1 VRKRNLDMN
10 KMTNPVFPAATCGR
24 KSTLVLAA
32 LIIVSFLCLAAA
44 NGQDAGTRSAWTTTS
59 RVAKPP
65 SLPANLM
72 AELLPHALATS
83 QPMVDD
89 YKITILDDMIPGR
102 RTISEWGF
110 SALIEIRSAG
120 VYRRFLFD
128 TGGNPQTVL
137 SNAKTLNISI
147 CDIQD
152 VILSHN
158 HDDHTTGLDMLRSG
172 CKDTNPD
179 AFKNAYVGGDEIFW
193 PRISAGTNANYMVGE
208 KPRYLAQG
216 GSFIVNS
223 QPTPQFLGLPGVWLT
238 GKISRKHDEKTYPGT
253 PNIQD
258 PAGKLSLDVMP
269 EEMALVINTTT
280 GMVIVTG
287 CAHAGITNT
296 IETAQAIL
304 GAQPPVTVVGGI
316 HFFAMPLGEES
327 TNGTEGTVIWEAH
340 QMLSN
345 GVIEILGAHCTGFE
359 RFTYMRAFL
368 GLDDNSAVFSSVG
381 TVLSMSGG
389 FGYTLP
395 YAVNLPLPRLTATP
409 NPIPVTGG
417 ARYGVTTLIWSAP
430 GVAIVEIHVGSPDGP
445 IFSLSGWNGNVNSG
459 SAQTGPWVPDG
470 AIFYLQDV
478 TGGKALTSANTLAS
492 VVVHLK

>member
-1 VRKRNLDMN
+1 MRSIATKKSLFVPAVLVFTGFFGVSVANAQDTGNRSTEATVSRGAKR
-10 KMTNPVFPAATCGR
+10 R
-24 KSTLVLAA
+24 
-32 LIIVSFLCLAAA
+32 
-44 NGQDAGTRSAWTTTS
+44 
-59 RVAKPP
+59 

-72 AELLPHALATS
+72 AELRPHAVATN
-83 QPMVDD
+83 QPIVDD

-110 SALIEIRSAG
+110 SALIEITSAG
-120 VYRRFLFD
+120 VSRRFLFD

-137 SNAKTLNISI
+137 ANAKTLNISI

-158 HDDHTTGLDMLRSG
+158 HDDHTTGLDTLRSG

-216 GSFIVNS
+216 GTFIVNS

-253 PNIQD
+253 PNILD
-258 PAGKLSLDVMP
+258 PAGTLSSDVMP
-269 EEMALVINTTT
+269 EEMALVINTAT
-280 GMVIVTG
+280 GMVLVTG

-316 HFFAMPLGEES
+316 HFFPLPLGEEN

-359 RFTYMRAFL
+359 RFVYLREFL
-368 GLDDNSAVFSSVG
+368 GLDDGSAVFSSVG

-395 YAVNLPLPRLTATP
+395 YAVNLPLHPKWETRLQSLVCGTNPPTPSCQVSVSVWNYYLVHIIESQAVGLVIGNGTQMMTVQQYLAARAAT
-409 NPIPVTGG
+409 G
-417 ARYGVTTLIWSAP
+417 L
-430 GVAIVEIHVGSPDGP
+430 
-445 IFSLSGWNGNVNSG
+445 
-459 SAQTGPWVPDG
+459 
-470 AIFYLQDV
+470 
-478 TGGKALTSANTLAS
+478 
-492 VVVHLK
+492 